1 MNYWK
6 YNLLN
11 LNDWVLSQWDY
22 LQDRIYNLILEF
34 QSMSQTQR
42 SLTLYERLEKQS
54 CSVLSHFVA
63 QINDLGLG

>member
-1 MNYWK
+1 MKYWK

-54 CSVLSHFVA
+54 CSALSHFVA
-63 QINDLGLG
+63 QN

>member
-42 SLTLYERLEKQS
+42 SLSLYECLEKQS
-54 CSVLSHFVA
+54 CSALSHFVA
-63 QINDLGLG
+63 QN